1 METGDLTS
9 DQFLA
14 LHRHQLESVG
24 VPRQY
29 WKTLSTKVLNE
40 VYDAGDYFT
49 MFYDDAQT
57 SKWKV
62 AVTHPSGITPNDPNS
77 IFLVDHAWSFELGY
91 ARKQLLAIPGL
102 LNRMVTL
109 MGCLSPDGD
118 KDVYDDGKKEEEIDY
133 INNDD
138 EGRHAEVFKAVPA
151 KHETSASTDTDKTDS
166 MIGIVLD
173 EMWRYVQ
180 SYRLG
185 NGVILVVHILQF
197 NNCLFLCHQTA
208 ACLYLMICDG
218 ILNCDAL

>member
-1 METGDLTS
+1 
-9 DQFLA
+9 
-14 LHRHQLESVG
+14 
-24 VPRQY
+24 
-29 WKTLSTKVLNE
+29 
-40 VYDAGDYFT
+40 
-49 MFYDDAQT
+49 
-57 SKWKV
+57 
-62 AVTHPSGITPNDPNS
+62 
-77 IFLVDHAWSFELGY
+77 
-91 ARKQLLAIPGL
+91 
-102 LNRMVTL
+102 MVTL

-151 KHETSASTDTDKTDS
+151 KHETSASTNTDKTDS